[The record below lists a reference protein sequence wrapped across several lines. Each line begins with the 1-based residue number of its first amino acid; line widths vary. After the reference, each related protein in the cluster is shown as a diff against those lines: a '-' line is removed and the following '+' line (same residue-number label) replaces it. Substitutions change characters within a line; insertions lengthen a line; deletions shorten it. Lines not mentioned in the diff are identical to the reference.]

1 MISMAERKTQP
12 ASTLKGWNQIAAFLG
27 ELVSVVKR
35 WAKTGMPVSRPGRFV
50 IASPDALNAWL
61 GRESGGKPVHAAAP
75 ETDLLGE
82 LKRGLSYLR
91 KQRQSSSR
99 RK

>member
-27 ELVSVVKR
+27 EPVSVVKR

-50 IASPDALNAWL
+50 IASPDAPNAWL

>member
-1 MISMAERKTQP
+1 MVKRKTQP
-12 ASTLKGWNQIAAFLG
+12 ASSLKGWHQIAAFLG
-27 ELVSVVKR
+27 EPVSVVQR
-35 WAKTGMPVSRPGRFV
+35 WAKTGMPVSRQRRFV
-50 IASPDALNAWL
+50 TASLDDLNQWL

-82 LKRGLSYLR
+82 LKRGLSYVR
-91 KQRQSSSR
+91 KQQQPGSH

>member
-27 ELVSVVKR
+27 EPVSVVKR
-35 WAKTGMPVSRPGRFV
+35 WAKTGMAVSRPGLFV
-50 IASPDALNAWL
+50 IASPDTLNAWL

-91 KQRQSSSR
+91 KQRQPSSR

>member
-12 ASTLKGWNQIAAFLG
+12 ASTLKGWNQIDAFLG
-27 ELVSVVKR
+27 EPVSVVKR

-50 IASPDALNAWL
+50 IASPDAPNAWL

-91 KQRQSSSR
+91 KQRQLSSR

>member
-1 MISMAERKTQP
+1 MVKRKTQP
-12 ASTLKGWNQIAAFLG
+12 ASSLKGWHQIAAFLG
-27 ELVSVVKR
+27 EPVSVVQR
-35 WAKTGMPVSRPGRFV
+35 WAKTGMPVSRQGRFV
-50 IASPDALNAWL
+50 TASPDDLNQWL

-82 LKRGLSYLR
+82 LKRGLSYVR
-91 KQRQSSSR
+91 KQRKPNSR